1 MPVVVT
7 TGGRDALVP
16 PESVLRLTGVL
27 KKLGREVLV
36 IHRPEGGHETNYADA
51 QAALDYVL
59 KRACSKRE

>member
-1 MPVVVT
+1 
-7 TGGRDALVP
+7 
-16 PESVLRLTGVL
+16 VLRLTGVL